1 MELLEVKLKPLEEK
15 VYNENFKKYLSRRK
29 FKILISKSVLSFYM
43 KDSEITKS
51 GNSFNCIYYIALI
64 DPTYEVVLMKDGVD
78 LYPLKE
84 NSWVGIIEYMKYLN
98 VDKREMEANRKKIR
112 TDAHIMGYI
121 NSNWG
126 VDCII
131 RKSEYSIP
139 ITQERR
145 NLFELYP
152 AACWVYSFNLLEL
165 EELYNENDGFNFR
178 NILYSFWLYYTTK
191 AVINVDKQL
200 GIIKNEVD
208 QIQVQ
213 QKGIFNFNLR

>member
-1 MELLEVKLKPLEEK
+1 
-15 VYNENFKKYLSRRK
+15 
-29 FKILISKSVLSFYM
+29 
-43 KDSEITKS
+43 
-51 GNSFNCIYYIALI
+51 
-64 DPTYEVVLMKDGVD
+64 MKDGVD